1 MGELLNKSSIP
12 VFEIIELLFHCNKIK
27 FWSLSVTWH
36 EPVLGKL
43 ITPDSMPLAGTL
55 SVAVGTYI
63 NINEFSSTNS
73 KLYLD

>member
-36 EPVLGKL
+36 EPVRQVDNTRLNALVGR
-43 ITPDSMPLAGTL
+43 L